1 MESTRSARWSG
12 GGRAL
17 LVAAVL
23 LGAALGCK
31 RRPHPRGLTA
41 TPANCLDWYAPNAAS
56 ERLKAMGLQGGGAS
70 FAGVFYG
77 RFHGGSWD
85 QFSTLNIEEEGNG
98 IRVCSD
104 NAQSLAEARALVAR
118 VETDPA
124 ALQQYVDR
132 ARRDQKIR

>member
-1 MESTRSARWSG
+1 MEATRTERWSG
-12 GGRAL
+12 GDRAL
-17 LVAAVL
+17 LVAMVV
-23 LGAALGCK
+23 LGAVLGCK
-31 RRPHPRGLTA
+31 RRPHPHGMTA
-41 TPANCLDWYAPNAAS
+41 APANCLDWYAPNAAS
-56 ERLKAMGLQGGGAS
+56 ERMKAMGLQGGGAS

-85 QFSTLNIEEEGNG
+85 QFSGLHIEEEGTG
-98 IRVCSD
+98 IRVCCD
-104 NAQSLAEARALVAR
+104 NARALAQARELVAR